1 MLEDRLLD
9 TVVRRQNV
17 GFVGSRKAGGLGQ
30 SYLKGVVSQVNYLAY
45 PVSSVVETSQG
56 FKPE

>member
-1 MLEDRLLD
+1 MLD